1 MSQDIAKYVDQVVSK
16 LTGNNSLIEQFKKN
30 PVKIVTD
37 ILGIKLDDQLIQAV
51 IKAVQGKLS
60 IEDVAKNA
68 GGILGKL
75 KSLFGKYAHQNRA
88 GMNSLPSL
96 YSEIVSVQPMNF
108 QGYFR
113 SLCTLVFP
121 LILSSNKTNKKRI
134 HQVTLSS
141 RPKRSESEAEWRD
154 L

>member
-1 MSQDIAKYVDQVVSK
+1 MSQDITKYVDQVVKK
-16 LTGNNSLIEQFKKN
+16 LTGNNGLIEQFKKN

-75 KSLFGKYAHQNRA
+75 KSLLGK
-88 GMNSLPSL
+88 
-96 YSEIVSVQPMNF
+96 
-108 QGYFR
+108 
-113 SLCTLVFP
+113 
-121 LILSSNKTNKKRI
+121 
-134 HQVTLSS
+134 
-141 RPKRSESEAEWRD
+141 
-154 L
+154 